1 MELRR
6 YIGQYFGMILS
17 YTSLDQ
23 SFAQAGLDA
32 LRMKILVVDD
42 HVLIREALRGVFAE
56 LQSDATVLEAPD
68 CDLALR
74 LIKQH
79 ADLDLVVIDLALP
92 DRDGFSLL
100 TELRERDPLLPIV
113 VLSAYNDRAS
123 VMKALDLGAL
133 GFIPK
138 NGRREIMLHAL
149 QIVLAGGMYIP
160 PEALALRDA
169 AQLPPVRP
177 GVQRPSRL
185 PDDLNLSERQIEVLS
200 LMMRGKSNKA
210 ICRALALA
218 EPTVK
223 YHVTAIL
230 KALKVTN
237 RSEAVI
243 AVLERGWE
251 LPRIATYG
259 PPPQRP

>member
-1 MELRR
+1 
-6 YIGQYFGMILS
+6 
-17 YTSLDQ
+17 
-23 SFAQAGLDA
+23 
-32 LRMKILVVDD
+32 MKVLVVDD
-42 HVLIREALRGVFAE
+42 HVLIREALRSVFAE

-74 LIKQH
+74 LIEQH
-79 ADLDLVVIDLALP
+79 ADIDLVVIDLGLP
-92 DRDGFSLL
+92 DRDGFSLIA
-100 TELRERDPLLPIV
+100 ELRERDPLLPIV
-113 VLSAYNDRAS
+113 VLSAYNDRGS

-138 NGRREIMLHAL
+138 NGRREIMLNAL

-169 AQLPPVRP
+169 APLAPARP
-177 GVQRPSRL
+177 GVQSPSRL
-185 PDDLNLSERQIEVLS
+185 PDELNLSERQIEVLS

-237 RSEAVI
+237 RTEAMMT
-243 AVLERGWE
+243 VLDHGWE
-251 LPRIATYG
+251 LPQVATDG
-259 PPPQRP
+259 SPPRRL

>member
-1 MELRR
+1 
-6 YIGQYFGMILS
+6 
-17 YTSLDQ
+17 
-23 SFAQAGLDA
+23 
-32 LRMKILVVDD
+32 MKILVVDD
-42 HVLIREALRGVFAE
+42 HALIREALRGVFME
-56 LQSDATVLEAPD
+56 LQADAAVLEAPD
-68 CDLALR
+68 CNLALR
-74 LIKQH
+74 LIEQQ
-79 ADLDLVVIDLALP
+79 ADLDLVVIDLGLP

-100 TELRERDPLLPIV
+100 AELRERDPLPIV
-113 VLSAYNDRAS
+113 VLSALNDRAS

-138 NGRREIMLHAL
+138 NGRREIMLNAL
-149 QIVLAGGMYIP
+149 RIVLAGGMYIP

-169 AQLPPVRP
+169 APLAPAGPTAQQPSSLPAE
-177 GVQRPSRL
+177 
-185 PDDLNLSERQIEVLS
+185 LNLSERQIEVLS

-237 RSEAVI
+237 RTEAVMS
-243 AVLERGWE
+243 VLERGWE
-251 LPRIATYG
+251 PSQTAIDGSLPR
-259 PPPQRP
+259 RL